1 MEASAASVLEIGLVL
16 VLATG
21 AGWAVRRVGLPAI
34 LGYLLVGLIVSPFT
48 PGYVADRHQLQTL
61 ADFGVVFLLFEV
73 GIEIDPLRLR
83 REHGGLLWAVPVQ
96 VLVTL
101 AAGIGVAKGMG
112 LGIRGGMLLG
122 LAVALSSSVV
132 VVNITRS
139 SRRTTNPATESAL
152 LGWSVIQDITGVAIS
167 MGLLSTL
174 EVSSRP
180 VPLLAGGIALFL
192 VVAFGAAW
200 LLPQLLRGLRAEPDL
215 FLMLSVA
222 SGLVLAGVGARVFEV
237 PLALAAFVAGLAV
250 GESPDADE
258 ARRRLL
264 PFRDI
269 FAVMFFVTLGTLID
283 PRTIPDSLQ
292 WLGLVIGLIAVS
304 KIAVIRVLVP
314 LLHRPAVRPW
324 QLALGLGQ
332 VGEFSFVLGSIG
344 VSRNAIPSRLYTA
357 LLGAVVLSIAASTV
371 AVRLRP
377 GEPRPGDG
385 QVSRAP
391 LPR

>member
-1 MEASAASVLEIGLVL
+1 MEASAVNVLEIGLVL

-21 AGWAVRRVGLPAI
+21 AGWAVRRIGLPAI
-34 LGYLLVGLIVSPFT
+34 TGYLMVGLIVSPFT

-83 REHGGLLWAVPVQ
+83 REHGGLLWSAPLQ

-101 AAGIGVAKGMG
+101 AGGIGVGMGMG
-112 LGIRGGMLLG
+112 LGLRGGMVLG

-139 SRRTTNPATESAL
+139 RRRTTNAETETSL
-152 LGWSVIQDITGVAIS
+152 LGWSVMQDVTGVAVS

-174 EVSSRP
+174 QVSSRP
-180 VPLLAGGIALFL
+180 IPLLAAGIALFL
-192 VVAFGAAW
+192 VIAVAAAW

-215 FLMLSVA
+215 FLMLSLA
-222 SGLVLAGVGARVFEV
+222 GGLVIAGVGARVFEV

-269 FAVMFFVTLGTLID
+269 FAVMFFVALGTLID
-283 PRTIPDSLQ
+283 PRAIPDSLE
-292 WLGLVIGLIAVS
+292 WLGLVIGLIVVA

-344 VSRNAIPSRLYTA
+344 VSRNVIPSRLYTA
-357 LLGAVVLSIAASTV
+357 LLCAVVLSIAASTV

-377 GEPRPGDG
+377 RERRPGDG

-391 LPR
+391 LPG